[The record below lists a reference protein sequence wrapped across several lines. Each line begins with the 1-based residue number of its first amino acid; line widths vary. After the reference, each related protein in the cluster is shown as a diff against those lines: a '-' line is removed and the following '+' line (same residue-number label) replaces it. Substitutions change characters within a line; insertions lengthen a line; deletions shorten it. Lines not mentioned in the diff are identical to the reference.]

1 MGAARL
7 RADALDDWGAEVA
20 SSCGVSFLPGL
31 LLPGAGMNSENSI
44 AQRLRAARRRAGFAS
59 AAAAAR
65 AFGWSEVTY
74 RAHENGL
81 RGIRSAVAEHYAAR
95 LNVSLAW
102 LLTGEGRH
110 PRRHHLDIAGE
121 VGDGGSVRPRLR
133 AGPPRAVFSVE
144 TPVAM
149 SPQAIGFRIAG
160 TALQPRYDP
169 GDIVVCDRTGDSPRN
184 LIGREAVVITSQGR
198 GYLRIVRKVMR
209 SGLVDL
215 QSVDGHVTR
224 AVHVAWSAA
233 VTSVVRS
240 RRG

>member
-1 MGAARL
+1 MT
-7 RADALDDWGAEVA
+7 
-20 SSCGVSFLPGL
+20 
-31 LLPGAGMNSENSI
+31 SERSI

-81 RGIRSAVAEHYAAR
+81 RGIRATVAEHYAVR

-102 LLTGEGRH
+102 LLTGEGRQ

-121 VGDGGSVRPRLR
+121 IGDDGSVRRRLR
-133 AGPPRAVFSVE
+133 AGPPRPVFSIE
-144 TPVAM
+144 APVAM

-160 TALQPRYDP
+160 TALQPRYDT
-169 GDIVVCDRTGDSPRN
+169 GDIVVCDRAGDSPQS
-184 LIGREAVVITSQGR
+184 LVGREAIVITSQGR
-198 GYLRIVRKVMR
+198 GYLRVVRRVMR

-215 QSVDGHVTR
+215 QAVDGRVTR
-224 AVHVAWSAA
+224 AVNVAWSAA
-233 VTSVVRS
+233 VTSVVRA
-240 RRG
+240 RRA